1 MATKH
6 RQRPQR
12 QGDGKDNGDV
22 NNARL
27 KRKSRRPPQ
36 IQRQRQNQRSR
47 RERRRAA
54 LAFFG
59 LQAEDGHYFLQV
71 FPDFGLG
78 GGIAEEVGGMIGG
91 HQFCAAEIEP
101 LAAEFGDALGGLQQG
116 LRGAAAKRADH
127 FGFDGVNLAHQ
138 EWGAGGDFVFFGKA
152 IFRGAT
158 FYYVGDVDVFALQ
171 AHGFDHVGEKF
182 SGTADERFAAEIFVT
197 ARAFADEHQVG
208 VGIASAEDDLGAAF
222 VELAAGAVA
231 DVFADSRESVAC
243 DAFNGF
249 EERWRGRADCEG
261 RSGWGFHR

>member
-1 MATKH
+1 
-6 RQRPQR
+6 
-12 QGDGKDNGDV
+12 
-22 NNARL
+22 
-27 KRKSRRPPQ
+27 
-36 IQRQRQNQRSR
+36 
-47 RERRRAA
+47 
-54 LAFFG
+54 
-59 LQAEDGHYFLQV
+59 
-71 FPDFGLG
+71 
-78 GGIAEEVGGMIGG
+78 MIGG

-101 LAAEFGDALGGLQQG
+101 LAAEFRDALGGLQQG
-116 LRGAAAKRADH
+116 LRGAAAKGADH

-138 EWGAGGDFVFFGKA
+138 EWGAGGDFVFFGEA

-182 SGTADERFAAEIFVT
+182 SGTADERFAAQIFVT

-222 VELAAGAVA
+222 VELTAGAVA

-249 EERWRGRADCEG
+249 EERWRGGWAVFIADEAGDFCDADNDALFAAAAGARPEAAAAIAETAAGISAEMVLEAAMLCASTDDAAEAASATACKGG
-261 RSGWGFHR
+261 RSR